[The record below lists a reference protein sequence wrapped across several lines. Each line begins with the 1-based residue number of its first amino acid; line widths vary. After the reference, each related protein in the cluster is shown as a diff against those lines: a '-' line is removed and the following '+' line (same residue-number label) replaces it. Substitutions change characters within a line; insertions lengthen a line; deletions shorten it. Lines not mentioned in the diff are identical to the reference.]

1 MLLEFFWGNFM
12 PKIKGRLNIS
22 STDGEDY
29 NNHVV
34 GLLENDCYTFSDGDT
49 KTIVKVN
56 EKGLIIKRDNKEIS
70 ITMEFE
76 NNKKIKGTY
85 EIKGLGQVLSLETYT
100 KKLKID
106 KNNIFVIY
114 DLYINNVY
122 CGSFTFNF
130 DWSEE

>member
-1 MLLEFFWGNFM
+1 M

-29 NNHVV
+29 NNNVV
-34 GLLENDCYTFSDGDT
+34 GVLENKEYTFLDGDT

-70 ITMEFE
+70 IIMEFK

-85 EIKGLGQVLSLETYT
+85 EIKRLRQVLSLETYT

-122 CGSFTFNF
+122 GGNFIFNF
-130 DWSEE
+130 DWSEEQ

>member
-1 MLLEFFWGNFM
+1 M

-29 NNHVV
+29 NNNVV
-34 GLLENDCYTFSDGDT
+34 GVLENKEYTFFDGDT
-49 KTIVKVN
+49 KTIVEEN

-70 ITMEFE
+70 IIMEFK

-85 EIKGLGQVLSLETYT
+85 EIKRLRQVLSLETYT

-122 CGSFTFNF
+122 SGNFIFNF
-130 DWSEE
+130 DWSEEQ

>member
-1 MLLEFFWGNFM
+1 M

-29 NNHVV
+29 NNNVV
-34 GLLENDCYTFSDGDT
+34 GVLENKEYTFLDGDT
-49 KTIVKVN
+49 KTIVEVN

-70 ITMEFE
+70 IIMEFK

-85 EIKGLGQVLSLETYT
+85 EIKRLRQVLSLETYT

-122 CGSFTFNF
+122 SGNFIFNF
-130 DWSEE
+130 DWSEEQ